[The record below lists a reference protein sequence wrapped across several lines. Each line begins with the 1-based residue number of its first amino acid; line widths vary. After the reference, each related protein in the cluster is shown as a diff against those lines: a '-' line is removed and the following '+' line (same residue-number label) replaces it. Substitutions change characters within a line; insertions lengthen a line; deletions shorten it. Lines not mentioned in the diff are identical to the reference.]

1 MTPRVNSDAERIIA
15 VQELERAIAA
25 RQPALDEARRQRE
38 AARAAERA
46 RRKDLAAADGRIA
59 RFEAAVHR
67 TSGGAYLNGPSL
79 DRGTL
84 ALGHDRLRF
93 SGWHGT
99 AEIALAAVK
108 AFELGVSHL
117 PPRVGIPLV
126 ERLWPGEPRR
136 STTLLLTV
144 QGGGQDGERL
154 AVVADLQDGEGW
166 RSDIQAQ
173 QQALADVATERA
185 DLAAARQRALDAL
198 GDASTALARA
208 EAAVS
213 AVEREIAPLRERK
226 RKLEAEQRAIDAA
239 RKAEVA
245 MARKK
250 ARR

>member
-99 AEIALAAVK
+99 AEIGLAAVK
-108 AFELGVSHL
+108 A
-117 PPRVGIPLV
+117 I
-126 ERLWPGEPRR
+126 
-136 STTLLLTV
+136 
-144 QGGGQDGERL
+144 
-154 AVVADLQDGEGW
+154 
-166 RSDIQAQ
+166 
-173 QQALADVATERA
+173 
-185 DLAAARQRALDAL
+185 
-198 GDASTALARA
+198 
-208 EAAVS
+208 
-213 AVEREIAPLRERK
+213 
-226 RKLEAEQRAIDAA
+226 
-239 RKAEVA
+239 
-245 MARKK
+245 
-250 ARR
+250 